1 MNPPAGQSQPNID
14 LSNTTPIESSTGR
27 RVFQEGAILRKV
39 SKFIIGSQED
49 AILPIPVMFDI
60 KTGEVV
66 IEMLP
71 KELREEMTEYNKN
84 LTKNN

>member
-1 MNPPAGQSQPNID
+1 MNPPAGQSPPNID

-60 KTGEVV
+60 ETGEVV

-71 KELREEMTEYNKN
+71 KELREEMAEYNKN

>member
-1 MNPPAGQSQPNID
+1 MNPNGQPQLNID
-14 LSNTTPIESSTGR
+14 LLNTTPIESSTGR

-39 SKFIIGSQED
+39 SKFVIGSQED

-60 KTGEVV
+60 ETGEVV

-71 KELREEMTEYNKN
+71 KELREEMTEYNEN
-84 LTKNN
+84 LIKNN

>member
-1 MNPPAGQSQPNID
+1 MNPNGQPKQNID

-27 RVFQEGAILRKV
+27 CVFQEGAILRKV
-39 SKFIIGSQED
+39 SKFVIGSQED

-60 KTGEVV
+60 ETGEVI

-71 KELREEMTEYNKN
+71 KELRQEMTEYNKN
-84 LTKNN
+84 LIKNN

>member
-1 MNPPAGQSQPNID
+1 MNPPAGQSPPNID

-60 KTGEVV
+60 ETGEVV